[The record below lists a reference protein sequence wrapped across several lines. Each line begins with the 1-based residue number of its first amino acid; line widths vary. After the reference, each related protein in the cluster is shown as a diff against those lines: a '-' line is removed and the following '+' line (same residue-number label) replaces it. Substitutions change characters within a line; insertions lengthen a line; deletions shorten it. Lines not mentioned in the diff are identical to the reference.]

1 MKYVVSI
8 ARTYVQDGRAEAAAA
23 KRLQVLDAAID
34 MLASEP
40 LPRVTLEAVARRAGA
55 ARSTVYVMFGSR
67 SGLFD
72 AVALRLLDRIGFDRL
87 VVAVAAPDPL
97 EALRQAMHESV
108 RLYSEQ
114 RDAARALLSWADL
127 DADAAGAFAV
137 LDGGRASGTAHLVG
151 RLAAAGRLRPGVG
164 PDEAADVLYVLTS
177 FDTFDQLF
185 TERRLTPD
193 TVERRLRLLLGS
205 IVSL

>member
-1 MKYVVSI
+1 MKYALSM
-8 ARTYVQDGRAEAAAA
+8 ARTYVQDARADAAAS

-67 SGLFD
+67 AGLFD
-72 AVALRLLDRIGFDRL
+72 AVARRLLERIGFDRL
-87 VVAVAAPDPL
+87 VATVAVPDPV

-108 RLYSEQ
+108 RLYAEQ
-114 RDAARALLSWADL
+114 RDAARALWSWADL

-151 RLAAAGRLRPGVG
+151 RLAAAGKLRPGVG
-164 PDEAADVLYVLTS
+164 RDEAADVLYMLTS

-185 TERRLTPD
+185 TERQLTPD
-193 TVERRLRLLLGS
+193 MVERRLRLLLGA
-205 IVSL
+205 IVSV

>member
-1 MKYVVSI
+1 MKYALSM
-8 ARTYVQDGRAEAAAA
+8 ARTYTQDARADAAAA
-23 KRLQVLDAAID
+23 KRLQVLDTAID

-67 SGLFD
+67 AGLFD
-72 AVALRLLDRIGFDRL
+72 AVARRLLERIGFDRL
-87 VVAVAAPDPL
+87 VAAVAAPDPL

-108 RLYSEQ
+108 RLYAEQ
-114 RDAARALLSWADL
+114 RDAARALWSWADL
-127 DADAAGAFAV
+127 DTDAAGAFAV

-185 TERRLTPD
+185 TERQLTPD
-193 TVERRLRLLLGS
+193 TVERRLQLLLGS
-205 IVSL
+205 IVSV